1 MNLRRWPWFSIL
13 SLSIIGGF
21 QVAGQ
26 FNPAVHGTLHSV
38 FALDYG
44 DVTHLRL
51 QRLVMSPLVQT
62 RPGFVGTVFWFAL
75 VLLPWLELTVG
86 SLGTAV
92 TFFLGD
98 WISTLSTLGVLRA
111 TAAFGSFS
119 AEHLLHQ
126 PDSGSSS
133 GAFACAGAL
142 VVLGPRWLRFVGFLA
157 LAAFLAW
164 RLLAFHRL
172 YDVQHLL
179 ATLTGS
185 VIALAIVHWP
195 RLSTVRPHLPRRP
208 AVE

>member
-1 MNLRRWPWFSIL
+1 LNLRRWPWFSIL

-21 QVAGQ
+21 PVVSQ
-26 FNPAVHGTLHSV
+26 FNPATHGTLHSL

-51 QRLVMSPLVQT
+51 QRLVMSPLIQT

-75 VLLPWLELTVG
+75 VLLPWLELTIG

-98 WISTLSTLGVLRA
+98 WISTLSALGFLRA
-111 TAAFGSFS
+111 SAAFGSFS

-142 VVLGPRWLRFVGFLA
+142 LVLGPRWLRVVGLVG
-157 LAAFLAW
+157 LGAFFAW
-164 RLLAFHRL
+164 RLIAFHRL
-172 YDVQHLL
+172 FDVQHLL
-179 ATLTGS
+179 ATLTGA

-195 RLSTVRPHLPRRP
+195 GLRAVRPHLTTRP
-208 AVE
+208 ALE